1 MIGECEMT
9 GKRNVE
15 LFQVK
20 IEGTVM
26 NVCKEY
32 VKYGERIN
40 KPKSFKSSR
49 PIFSSKNNATDN
61 EFIVKD
67 YAMRIKQGREA
78 KKLKQSQMANKLN
91 EKESLIHNIE
101 SGHLKPNFPLAK
113 KIAQFLNII
122 LIEKLQPQKTM
133 NNAPLSSGKPLTMEA
148 AFLAAMKKSK

>member
-9 GKRNVE
+9 GKRDVE

-20 IEGTVM
+20 IEGTIM

-32 VKYGERIN
+32 IKYGERIN
-40 KPKSFKSSR
+40 KPKSFKSSK

-67 YAMRIKQGREA
+67 YAIQIKQGRES
-78 KKLKQSQMANKLN
+78 KKLKQSQMADQLN

-113 KIAQFLNII
+113 KIAKFLNIK
-122 LIEKLQPQKTM
+122 LIEKLQPMKTM
-133 NNAPLSSGKPLTMEA
+133 NSAPRQSGEPLTMEA
-148 AFLAAMKKSK
+148 AFLAAMKRKK